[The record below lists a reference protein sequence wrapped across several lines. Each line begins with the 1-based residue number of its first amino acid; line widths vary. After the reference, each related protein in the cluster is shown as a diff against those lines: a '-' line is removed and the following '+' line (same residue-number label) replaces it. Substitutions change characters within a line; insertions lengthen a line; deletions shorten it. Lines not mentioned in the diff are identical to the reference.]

1 MSIKG
6 LPFFCSWSGGKD
18 SCLALYYAIR
28 EGGKPRALFT
38 TLTEKGDKTRA
49 HGLSLELLHSQSA
62 ALGIPLVTRATSWDN
77 YTSVFTS
84 VLQQLKEEGVEA
96 GVFGDID
103 LEAHRE
109 WVEKTCFSAGILPYL
124 PLWKKPRRQLLEEL
138 LELGFKATIIAVK
151 EGVLDKSLLGRTLD
165 FELISSIE
173 QSGVDP
179 MGEQGEFHT
188 VVTDGPIF
196 SFPLPL
202 IMGKQ
207 VFHDG
212 YWFQQVQPM
221 GLKGKTGRVKIHPLA

>member
-38 TLTEKGDKTRA
+38 TLAEGGDKTRA
-49 HGLSLELLHSQSA
+49 HGLPLDLLHRQSA
-62 ALGIPLVTRATSWDN
+62 ALGIPLVTRATSWED
-77 YTSVFTS
+77 YTAVFIS
-84 VLQQLKEEGVEA
+84 VLRQLKEQGIEA

-109 WVEKTCFSAGILPYL
+109 WVENTCSSAGIFPFL
-124 PLWKKPRRQLLEEL
+124 PLWKKPHRELLREF

-151 EGVLDKSLLGRTLD
+151 DDILDKSLLGKTLD
-165 FELISSIE
+165 EEIIDRME
-173 QSGVDP
+173 RSGVDP

-196 SFPLPL
+196 SFPLSL
-202 IMGKQ
+202 EMESQ
-207 VFHDG
+207 VLHDG
-212 YWFQQVQPM
+212 YWFQQVRVAPA
-221 GLKGKTGRVKIHPLA
+221 LAGKAGR

>member
-38 TLTEKGDKTRA
+38 TLAEGGDKTRA
-49 HGLSLELLHSQSA
+49 HGLSLDLLHSQSA
-62 ALGIPLVTRATSWDN
+62 AMGIPLVTRATSWED
-77 YTSVFTS
+77 YTTVFIS
-84 VLQQLKEEGVEA
+84 AIRQLKEEGIKA

-103 LEAHRE
+103 LEVHRE
-109 WVEKTCFSAGILPYL
+109 WVEKTCSSAGIFPFL
-124 PLWKKPRRQLLEEL
+124 PLWKKPRRELLREL

-151 EGVLDKSLLGRTLD
+151 DGVLDKSFLGRTLD
-165 FELISSIE
+165 VELIGTIE
-173 QSGVDP
+173 KSGVDP

-196 SFPLPL
+196 SFPLFL
-202 IMGKQ
+202 EMESQ
-207 VFHDG
+207 VLCDG
-212 YWFQQVQPM
+212 YWFQQV
-221 GLKGKTGRVKIHPLA
+221 RVASNTLNR